1 MTLHQEFPQYD
12 SLITELKTSNNHFKK
27 LFDEYESLN
36 HKIHGIEATSI
47 FTDEELNT
55 MKIRR
60 THLKDELYEIL
71 VSEIS
76 RV

>member
-36 HKIHGIEATSI
+36 HRIHGIEATSI

-55 MKIRR
+55 MRIRR
-60 THLKDELYEIL
+60 THLKDELYGIL
-71 VSEIS
+71 VL
-76 RV
+76 V

>member
-12 SLITELKTSNNHFKK
+12 SLITELKTSDNHFKK

-47 FTDEELNT
+47 FTDDELNT

-60 THLKDELYEIL
+60 THLKDELYRVL
-71 VSEIS
+71 ASEK
-76 RV
+76 V

>member
-1 MTLHQEFPQYD
+1 MTLHQEFSQYD

-36 HKIHGIEATSI
+36 HRIHGIEATSI

-55 MKIRR
+55 MRIRR
-60 THLKDELYEIL
+60 THLKDELYGIL
-71 VSEIS
+71 VL
-76 RV
+76 V

>member
-36 HKIHGIEATSI
+36 HRIHGIEATSI

-55 MKIRR
+55 MRIRR
-60 THLKDELYEIL
+60 THLKDELYGIL
-71 VSEIS
+71 VS
-76 RV
+76 V